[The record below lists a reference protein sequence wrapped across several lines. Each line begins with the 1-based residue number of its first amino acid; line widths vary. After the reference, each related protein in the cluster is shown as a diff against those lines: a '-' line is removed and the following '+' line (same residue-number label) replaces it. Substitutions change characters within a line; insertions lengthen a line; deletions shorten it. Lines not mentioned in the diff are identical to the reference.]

1 MDLNFTPTRKGGGVV
16 IHGDDETLHLIERF
30 LTKQA
35 LKSKC
40 CYEDGAC
47 MSLSRYFEKGRSK
60 TVDWVTL
67 FYGIT
72 VLGSSLGYC
81 NTRQEN
87 ALLALLEYSLE
98 SSLLKFLKVDTKA
111 LYNLFH
117 INKDYTDLIYFGWES
132 RMVYLYLL
140 KTAAKRRNELL
151 KILNSFNPASQV
163 LDRKYVS
170 QFDGL
175 NIRYL
180 DFKSGTKFQYDL

>member
-16 IHGDDETLHLIERF
+16 INGDNETLHLIERL
-30 LTKQA
+30 LTKHAMQ
-35 LKSKC
+35 SKC
-40 CYEDGAC
+40 CFEDGVC
-47 MSLSRYFEKGRSK
+47 MSLSRYFEKDRTK

-67 FYGIT
+67 FSGIT
-72 VLGSSLGYC
+72 VLRSSLGYC
-81 NTRQEN
+81 NTRQED

-98 SSLLKFLKVDTKA
+98 ESLLKFLKVDTET
-111 LYNLFH
+111 LHNVFYINTGYSDH
-117 INKDYTDLIYFGWES
+117 IYSGWEN

-151 KILNSFNPASQV
+151 KILNSFNPIPQV
-163 LDRKYVS
+163 LAREYVR

-175 NIRYL
+175 HIGYL